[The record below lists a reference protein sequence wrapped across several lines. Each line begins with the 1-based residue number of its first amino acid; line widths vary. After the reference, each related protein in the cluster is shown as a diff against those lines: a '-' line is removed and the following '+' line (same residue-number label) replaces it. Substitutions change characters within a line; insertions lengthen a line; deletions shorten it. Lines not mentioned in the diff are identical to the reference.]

1 MDSGAFV
8 HNGGVTDPDAPHTG
22 QRGRIRRPAPPA
34 PAPAPRTAPAARREE
49 PAPILNRP
57 PTGGGSS
64 GSPASAGGT
73 ASAAGSSGP
82 SGSSG
87 SAGTAGAAGST
98 MVAAGSA
105 SGTATGTIARTR
117 DGAAGTG
124 AGSGAA
130 AHGPATGSGASA
142 ASESGTASDADVVR
156 STGSMA
162 VATLFSRITGFLRN
176 ALIGITLGPAIMS
189 AFNTANTLPNLI
201 TEIVLGAVLTSLVV
215 PVLVRAQKEDADGGA
230 AFVRRLMTLSLTLLG
245 TVTVLAVV
253 TAPILTRI
261 GLDSD
266 GKVNVPLATS
276 FAFLLL
282 PQIIF
287 YGIFSLL
294 MAVLNTKGVFK
305 PGAWAPVAN
314 NVVAIAT
321 LLLYWLLPGSLPFD
335 HPGTITDPHILLLG
349 VGTTLGVVIQAL
361 IMIPPL
367 RRLGIDMRPLW
378 GIDDRI
384 KQFGGMGIAIVT
396 YVAISQAGYLITTRI
411 ASSAD
416 DAAPGIYQQAWL
428 LLQMPYG
435 IIGVTLLTAIMPRL
449 SRNAADGDDR
459 AVIRDLSVGTRLTMI
474 ALIPIVVFFTA
485 FGVPISNA
493 LFAYGLFPKETADI
507 LGWTLSFSA
516 FTLIPYALVLLH
528 LRVFYAREEAWTPTF
543 IIFGITVVKVALS
556 MLAPLMASRTELV
569 VVLLGAANG
578 FGFVAGAIIGGW
590 LLRRT
595 LGDLRGREVL
605 RTCVWAL
612 GAALVGIAVAMA
624 LDSFVIGDPLDALGS
639 VGAFLR
645 TALAGIVFLI
655 VTGVVLS
662 RSPLPEVRILGGLLG
677 RIPGLRRFAPKPVD
691 GTEVHADDA
700 DAAIAGTVVG
710 GPSSAAGENAA
721 MASEG
726 FTASPMLPPMP
737 SEASRP
743 TRFVP
748 GEMVFGG
755 RYRLLS
761 EEGSRP
767 GVRFWRAVDRTGPVR
782 LDAEGKKLHDEVALT
797 FVDTLT
803 APHVGYTAPGAA
815 VQIAESAKALR
826 RIEGPGLARI
836 RAVHL
841 GRTDVIVASDWVPGI
856 PLSAV
861 GEGTNADAAAFA
873 VADLAEAAGR
883 AHKAGLVL
891 GADDLDRLRVSVDGR
906 VELAFPAPLPEATAD
921 GDLAVACRAL
931 STLLAGCTHVPSDI
945 RGILD
950 DATRRTSAG
959 KEGTGDHAGD
969 RADAHAGEHG
979 GEHPGAVAHDGPG
992 GASAHVKTDLAWSE
1006 TSESHAGN
1014 EVGTRDGDDRPG
1026 QSAEPGADR
1035 HSGVDDPAAAADR
1048 GLVLAKRLRE
1058 AALGPDSGQ
1067 LQVIAEDA
1075 DAPITP
1081 ARLKQVTST
1090 TRGRL
1095 WGSGAIVVGFV
1106 LVLALILAAVFAWVN
1121 RAEDS
1126 PLTPDSVRRGQEEA
1140 LPAGPIR
1147 ITDAA
1152 EWQATNPNPLA
1163 GPDNPSAAAFAIDGD
1178 RDTSWMTSTYNYP
1191 LGSDSMALKKGIG
1204 LVLTFRQDA
1213 VPGQVEILGAPGTK
1227 VEIRSIPADLATS
1240 GTGDLGA
1247 TKVLGQ
1253 GRLGEGDTTIALDGA
1268 PKSRHLLIW
1277 VTELPDTMTASIAEV
1292 SAER

>member
-1 MDSGAFV
+1 M
-8 HNGGVTDPDAPHTG
+8 TEPDAPHSG

-34 PAPAPRTAPAARREE
+34 PSPAPRTAPAARREE
-49 PAPILNRP
+49 QAPILNRP
-57 PTGGGSS
+57 PTGGSHP
-64 GSPASAGGT
+64 GSPG
-73 ASAAGSSGP
+73 GP
-82 SGSSG
+82 STA
-87 SAGTAGAAGST
+87 AGTAGSGAGAT
-98 MVAAGSA
+98 A
-105 SGTATGTIARTR
+105 SGTAAGTMTR
-117 DGAAGTG
+117 AGDTAPGGSTNSGSANAAG
-124 AGSGAA
+124 ASKDSGK
-130 AHGPATGSGASA
+130 T
-142 ASESGTASDADVVR
+142 SDADVVR

-162 VATLFSRITGFLRN
+162 IATLFSRITGFLRN
-176 ALIGITLGPAIMS
+176 ALIGITLGPAVAS
-189 AFNTANTLPNLI
+189 AFNVANTLPNLI

-230 AFVRRLMTLSLTLLG
+230 AFVRRLLTLSLTLLG
-245 TVTVLAVV
+245 TVTVLAVIA
-253 TAPILTRI
+253 APILTRI
-261 GLDSD
+261 SLNVD
-266 GKVNVPLATS
+266 GKVNVPLSTS

-294 MAVLNTKGVFK
+294 MAVLNTKGVFR

-321 LLLYWLLPGSLPFD
+321 LLLYWLLPGSLPAD

-349 VGTTLGVVIQAL
+349 LGTTLGVVIQAL

-367 RRLGIDMRPLW
+367 RRLGIDLRPLW

-396 YVAISQAGYLITTRI
+396 YVAISQAGYIVTTRI
-411 ASSAD
+411 ASTA
-416 DAAPGIYQQAWL
+416 DAAAPTVYQQSWL
-428 LLQMPYG
+428 LLQVPYG
-435 IIGVTLLTAIMPRL
+435 IVGVTLLTAIMPRL

-459 AVIRDLSVGTRLTMI
+459 AVVRDLSVGTRLTMI

-485 FGVPISNA
+485 FGVPIANA
-493 LFAYGLFPKETADI
+493 LFAYGFFPKETADI

-543 IIFGITVVKVALS
+543 IIFGITLVKVTLS

-595 LGDLRGREVL
+595 LGDLRSREVL
-605 RTCVWAL
+605 KTCAWAL
-612 GAALVGIAVAMA
+612 GSALVGIAVAMA
-624 LDSFVIGDPLDALGS
+624 LDSFVIGDPLDTLGS
-639 VGAFLR
+639 IGALLRVAVSGVLFL
-645 TALAGIVFLI
+645 V

-662 RSPLPEVRILGGLLG
+662 RSPLPEVRTLGGFLG
-677 RIPGLRRFAPKPVD
+677 RIPGLRRFAPAPAD
-691 GTEVHADDA
+691 ADTALESDDA
-700 DAAIAGTVVG
+700 DAAIVGAAVG
-710 GPSSAAGENAA
+710 GPVAAAGENAA

-767 GVRFWRAVDRTGPVR
+767 GVRFWRAVDRSGPVR
-782 LDAEGKKLHDEVALT
+782 TDADGKKLHDEVALT
-797 FVDTLT
+797 FIDTLT

-815 VQIAESAKALR
+815 VKIAEATKALR
-826 RIEGPGLARI
+826 RVEGVGLARI

-841 GRTDVIVASDWVPGI
+841 GRTDVIVAADWVRGMA
-856 PLSAV
+856 LSAV

-883 AHKAGLVL
+883 AHGQGIVL

-906 VELAFPAPLPEATAD
+906 VVLAFPAPLPGATQD
-921 GDLAVACRAL
+921 EDIEVTCRAL
-931 STLLAGCTHVPSDI
+931 SSLLDGCRHVPADV
-945 RGILD
+945 RVILD
-950 DATRRTSAG
+950 DASRSAS
-959 KEGTGDHAGD
+959 AD
-969 RADAHAGEHG
+969 RAWGE
-979 GEHPGAVAHDGPG
+979 
-992 GASAHVKTDLAWSE
+992 SSSSTDE
-1006 TSESHAGN
+1006 
-1014 EVGTRDGDDRPG
+1014 RDDDERGDD
-1026 QSAEPGADR
+1026 S
-1035 HSGVDDPAAAADR
+1035 AAAADPAGDRNR
-1048 GLVLAKRLRE
+1048 GLVMANRLRE

-1067 LQVIAEDA
+1067 LRVIAEDA
-1075 DAPITP
+1075 DVPDTP

-1095 WGSGAIVVGFV
+1095 WGSGAIVVGLV
-1106 LVLALILAAVFAWVN
+1106 LVVALILAAVFAWLN
-1121 RAEDS
+1121 RSEDS
-1126 PLTPDSVRRGQEEA
+1126 PLTPDSVRRGSEAAEQA
-1140 LPAGPIR
+1140 LPRGPIT
-1147 ITDAA
+1147 IDDVA

-1163 GPDNPSAAAFAIDGD
+1163 GPDDPYGAELAIDGD
-1178 RDTSWMTSTYNYP
+1178 EDTAWTTSVYNAQ
-1191 LGSDSMALKKGIG
+1191 LGTGPTAFKEGIG
-1204 LVLTFRQDA
+1204 LVLTFEKDA
-1213 VPGQVEILGAPGTK
+1213 TPRFAEILGSPGAM
-1227 VEIRSIPADLATS
+1227 VEIRSIPADLAEA
-1240 GTGDLGA
+1240 GTGDLED
-1247 TKVLGQ
+1247 TTVLGR
-1253 GRLGEGDTTIALDGA
+1253 GRLGDDETTIELADA

-1277 VTELPDTMTASIAEV
+1277 VTKLPMPQAASIAEITV
-1292 SAER
+1292 ER